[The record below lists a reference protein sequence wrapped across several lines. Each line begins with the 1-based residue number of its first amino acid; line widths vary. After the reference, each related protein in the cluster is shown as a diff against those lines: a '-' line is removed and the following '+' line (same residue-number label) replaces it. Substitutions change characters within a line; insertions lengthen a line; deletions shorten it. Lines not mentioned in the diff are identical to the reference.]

1 MLSGVHLMPWVAFTV
16 WCTPV
21 GQGYLLIRLSF
32 HVYSPGLLD
41 PLSSLECVSQ
51 RTGWSTDHG
60 TFDTGL
66 PPLGEGCD
74 PHQLLEEN
82 PPPPSMRLLTA
93 LTGIGVGGWGG
104 ARRG

>member
-1 MLSGVHLMPWVAFTV
+1 MPWVAFTV

-82 PPPPSMRLLTA
+82 PSPIHA
-93 LTGIGVGGWGG
+93 LVNSSYRDRGWGLG
-104 ARRG
+104 RGKKGLR